1 MREKGYRF
9 RLSQD
14 AIEAGIAPLDI
25 KLAAAE
31 AMGSN
36 GYLLRPEIHF
46 LRFQAKGRHFALTT
60 RTVIEVDVMPH
71 RTPAR
76 LIQSKPPSGGKR
88 R

>member
-9 RLSQD
+9 RLTQD
-14 AIEAGIAPLDI
+14 AIETGITPLDI
-25 KLAAAE
+25 KIAAAE
-31 AMGSN
+31 AMGTN

-60 RTVIEVDVMPH
+60 RTIIEVDLMPH

-76 LIQSKPPSGGKR
+76 LIRDKPSNGDR
-88 R
+88 RR

>member
-9 RLSQD
+9 RLTQD
-14 AIEAGIAPLDI
+14 AIKTGITPLDI

-60 RTVIEVDVMPH
+60 RTVIEVDLMPH

-76 LIQSKPPSGGKR
+76 LIRGKPPGGGQGR
-88 R
+88 